1 MEKSMTEDYKALIQ
15 QKLSK
20 LRRERENVQNH
31 LESLQKEEN
40 DLQVTLD
47 VLAKFSKREDTRA
60 SVPRITLADR
70 VLQILSNESLTI
82 RGIMEQIPDTIQ
94 QKTVS
99 AVLSVLKKQE
109 KVSNFKGVWSLVDR
123 HSLKIQTPDLLGKL
137 TKNNNEGANV

>member
-15 QKLSK
+15 QKLLK

-70 VLQILSNESLTI
+70 VLQILSNDSLTI

-99 AVLSVLKKQE
+99 AVLSVLKNQE

>member
-70 VLQILSNESLTI
+70 VLQILSNDSLTI

>member
-99 AVLSVLKKQE
+99 AVLSALKNQE

>member
-1 MEKSMTEDYKALIQ
+1 MTEDYKALIQ
-15 QKLSK
+15 QKLLK

-70 VLQILSNESLTI
+70 VLQILSNDSLTI

-99 AVLSVLKKQE
+99 AVLSVLKNQE